1 MLFVYRIEIECRL
14 NTIVFLLST
23 QQPYLMRYNLPTF
36 GMQHQWFLQA
46 VKNRFLS
53 SEIFLISKVFAW
65 KFGDNLFLF
74 SRFFLFFIHSV
85 LYFPLTLPVDS
96 ESYHPFHCLWVQKI
110 PFEFLVK
117 EQTKAKKSFKKWCR
131 STANKCNEIQANI
144 LLNKLRFVAVMVIR
158 QWWNI
163 SKASSCKY

>member
-1 MLFVYRIEIECRL
+1 MVLFVYRIEIECRL

-36 GMQHQWFLQA
+36 GMHHQWFLQS
-46 VKNRFLS
+46 VKIRFLS
-53 SEIFLISKVFAW
+53 W
-65 KFGDNLFLF
+65 
-74 SRFFLFFIHSV
+74 RFFLFQKFLHGNLVIIFFYFRDFIFSIHYV
-85 LYFPLTLPVDS
+85 LYIPLSLPVDS

-110 PFEFLVK
+110 SFEFLVK
-117 EQTKAKKSFKKWCR
+117 EQTKVKKSFEKWY